1 MDLEEPTLLHEP
13 DLMLA
18 VLRVAA
24 VGSGTLDDCLEH
36 LRQLRR
42 YAQVAEPMPESDV
55 RGRLETVQAKLR
67 LAGLIEVGSSGRC
80 RITAFGRRIL
90 ADHPG
95 GVDDSV
101 LMPLRKRRPLSGL
114 RAGHDLP
121 ARGPSID
128 YQRGYDAFLAGASL
142 ADNPFP
148 GDVRASL
155 DWENGW
161 SQARD
166 DAIN

>member
-42 YAQVAEPMPESDV
+42 YAQVDEPMPESEV

-80 RITAFGRRIL
+80 RITAFGRRVL
-90 ADHPG
+90 ADNPG

-101 LMPLRKRRPLSGL
+101 LMQLRKPRRLNGH
-114 RAGHDLP
+114 RAGREPP
-121 ARGPSID
+121 ARVPSVD
-128 YQRGYDAFLAGASL
+128 YQRGYEGFLAGANL

-148 GDVRASL
+148 RDVCAYL

>member
-13 DLMLA
+13 DLKLA

-42 YAQVAEPMPESDV
+42 YAQVDEPMPESEV

-90 ADHPG
+90 ADNPG

-101 LMPLRKRRPLSGL
+101 LMQLRKPRRLSG
-114 RAGHDLP
+114 REPP

-128 YQRGYDAFLAGASL
+128 YQRGYEAFLAGANL

>member
-1 MDLEEPTLLHEP
+1 MNLEEPTLLHEP

-18 VLRVAA
+18 VLRIAA
-24 VGSGTLDDCLEH
+24 VGSGTLDDCFEH

-42 YAQVAEPMPESDV
+42 YAQVDEPMPESDV
-55 RGRLETVQAKLR
+55 RGRLEAVQAKLR

-101 LMPLRKRRPLSGL
+101 LMQLRKPPRLNGH
-114 RAGHDLP
+114 RAGREPP
-121 ARGPSID
+121 ARMPSID
-128 YQRGYDAFLAGASL
+128 YQRGYEAFIAGANL

-148 GDVRASL
+148 GDVRAYL